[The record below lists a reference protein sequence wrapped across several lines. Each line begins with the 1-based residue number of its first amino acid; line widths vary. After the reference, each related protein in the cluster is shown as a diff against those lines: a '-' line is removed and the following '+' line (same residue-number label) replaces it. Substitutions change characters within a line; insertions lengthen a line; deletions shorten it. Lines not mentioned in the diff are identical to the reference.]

1 MFEVIGKLTLG
12 TEDSAIYIDGNSE
25 VQTAFD
31 DRGTVRNGGQ
41 LTMKNAVIMNSM
53 NEHGYTGPIKVKKG
67 GSFTMDGGRISNNTS
82 YEKIDHDYNRPTS
95 AGTVYVDPSASFTMN
110 NGLIDNNNGGVTA
123 YPKSELIITDD
134 IIAGNRSGSGGG
146 VAVSDQFLSEFSN
159 VVNREYANTPAD
171 YEKHLKDNKAEANL
185 NGGLIYKN
193 YASIV
198 PGLTEYNFYIKQD
211 QNGFYTL
218 YVPRLIIDG
227 VPYDLF
233 NVTKVEANKHGSYP
247 KESFV
252 EPQEE
257 SKPKVEVTNY
267 DGPNHEIEF
276 LKEWINGQDKVPE
289 EITLVLTDKSGNKTE
304 IKLTKKENWTKT
316 LSDLEGLLKD
326 SEYSVAEIELD
337 DFTSEIEQGNS
348 VLVIKG
354 ENKDGEE
361 ISFNY
366 ESKELNEALSGGNYR
381 YRIFELE
388 DKSIELNQENLDKFI
403 RVEKQE
409 DGSYI
414 IYFADTVS
422 LTEHLSIKAKNSY
435 NPPNEP
441 PEEPPVTPIV
451 EEIKEE
457 KPIISEKTEIVDVK
471 ENIVKTNNIKDN
483 SVAPKTYDAGV
494 TRYIVLT
501 ILSAISIALL
511 EKKSKKYSKRK

>member
-1 MFEVIGKLTLG
+1 
-12 TEDSAIYIDGNSE
+12 
-25 VQTAFD
+25 
-31 DRGTVRNGGQ
+31 
-41 LTMKNAVIMNSM
+41 
-53 NEHGYTGPIKVKKG
+53 
-67 GSFTMDGGRISNNTS
+67 MDGGRISNNTS

-193 YASIV
+193 YASTV

-227 VPYDLF
+227 IPYDLF
-233 NVTKVEANKHGSYP
+233 NVTKVEANKHGSHP

-354 ENKDGEE
+354 ENK
-361 ISFNY
+361 
-366 ESKELNEALSGGNYR
+366 
-381 YRIFELE
+381 
-388 DKSIELNQENLDKFI
+388 
-403 RVEKQE
+403 
-409 DGSYI
+409 YI